1 MEVGWRPLCDGDPSI
16 GVAWQGADRSPGIPP
31 PATFGGNGDRVLAEF
46 SITVRNLP
54 DFHFVMLHGELDV
67 ASADGLADSLVELA
81 GSTVVVDLSD
91 LTFMDSSGI
100 GALVRA
106 RNRIKAGG
114 LGELVLTR
122 PGAIVRSALEIV
134 GLDGW
139 IIDWSPDW
147 DE

>member
-1 MEVGWRPLCDGDPSI
+1 MGK
-16 GVAWQGADRSPGIPP
+16 ADRSPGNPP
-31 PATFGGNGDRVLAEF
+31 PATFGGNGDAVLPEF

-54 DFHFVMLHGELDV
+54 DLHFVTLHGELDV
-67 ASADGLADSLVELA
+67 ASADGLANSLVELA

-106 RNRIKAGG
+106 RNRIRADG

-122 PGAIVRSALEIV
+122 PGAIVRKALEIV
-134 GLDGW
+134 GLDAW
-139 IIDWSPDW
+139 ITDWSPDW

>member
-1 MEVGWRPLCDGDPSI
+1 
-16 GVAWQGADRSPGIPP
+16 
-31 PATFGGNGDRVLAEF
+31 VLAEF

-54 DFHFVMLHGELDV
+54 DFHFVALHGELDV
-67 ASADGLADSLVELA
+67 ASADGFADSLVELA

-106 RNRIKAGG
+106 RNRIRAGG

-122 PGAIVRSALEIV
+122 PGAIVRSVLEIV
-134 GLDGW
+134 GLDAW

>member
-1 MEVGWRPLCDGDPSI
+1 M
-16 GVAWQGADRSPGIPP
+16 
-31 PATFGGNGDRVLAEF
+31 LAEF
-46 SITVRNLP
+46 SITVRDLP
-54 DFHFVMLHGELDV
+54 DLHFVTLHGELDV

-106 RNRIKAGG
+106 RNRIRGDG

-122 PGAIVRSALEIV
+122 PGAIVRKTLEIV
-134 GLDGW
+134 GLDSW
-139 IIDWSPDW
+139 IIDWSADW